1 MIAKTMKIVTAL
13 AIAVAVLA
21 SCSSGND
28 LGMASQE
35 AVAKV
40 KELVKSQVPA
50 DAKVYRV
57 EWRGGPGGPN
67 AGEGGGGGVVV
78 FFTPPNQKR

>member
-1 MIAKTMKIVTAL
+1 MKIVTAL

-35 AVAKV
+35 AGANG
-40 KELVKSQVPA
+40 KEIVKSQGPA
-50 DAKVYRV
+50 EAED
-57 EWRGGPGGPN
+57 
-67 AGEGGGGGVVV
+67 
-78 FFTPPNQKR
+78 

>member
-1 MIAKTMKIVTAL
+1 MKIVTAL

-50 DAKVYRV
+50 DAKVYRG
-57 EWRGGPGGPN
+57 EGRGGRGGPSAPW
-67 AGEGGGGGVVV
+67 GGGRGVVV
-78 FFTPPNQKR
+78 FFLPPPQTTPLRW